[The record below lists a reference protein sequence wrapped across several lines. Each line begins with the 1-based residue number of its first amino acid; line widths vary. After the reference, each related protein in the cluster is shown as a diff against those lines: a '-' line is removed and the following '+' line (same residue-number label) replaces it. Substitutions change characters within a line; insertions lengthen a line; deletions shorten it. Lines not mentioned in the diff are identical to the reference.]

1 MADSNYENLD
11 SIILGCVKKEEK
23 AQEELYKKYFGYALS
38 IALLY
43 SNNRNDAIET
53 VNDSFIKVFK
63 EIKKFNISLSF
74 KPWLRKIII
83 NSSLDRIRKSNRREL
98 LLGEA
103 EVLHLEDNSPHV
115 YQLINAQEIEQLL
128 NYLPSILKT
137 VFCLYEIE
145 GYSHKEIAKSL
156 KISKSTSRV
165 YLTRAKK
172 ELREFYLKF
181 NL

>member
-1 MADSNYENLD
+1 MADSNYESLD
-11 SIILGCVKKEEK
+11 SIILGCIKKEEK

-74 KPWLRKIII
+74 KPWLRKIVI

-98 LLGEA
+98 FTEA
-103 EVLHLEDNSPHV
+103 GAVHLEDSSPHV
-115 YQLINAQEIEQLL
+115 YDLIHAQEIEQLL
-128 NYLPSILKT
+128 SYLPSIHKT
-137 VFCLYEIE
+137 IFCLYEIE

-172 ELREFYLKF
+172 ELRELYHKF

>member
-98 LLGEA
+98 LGEA
-103 EVLHLEDNSPHV
+103 
-115 YQLINAQEIEQLL
+115 
-128 NYLPSILKT
+128 
-137 VFCLYEIE
+137 
-145 GYSHKEIAKSL
+145 
-156 KISKSTSRV
+156 
-165 YLTRAKK
+165 
-172 ELREFYLKF
+172 
-181 NL
+181 